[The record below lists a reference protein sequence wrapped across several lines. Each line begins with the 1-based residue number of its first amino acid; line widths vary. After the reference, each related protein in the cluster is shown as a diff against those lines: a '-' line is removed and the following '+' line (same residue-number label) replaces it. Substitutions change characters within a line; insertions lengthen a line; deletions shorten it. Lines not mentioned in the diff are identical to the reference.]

1 MSVFGRAAR
10 GVAVGLANLI
20 KGGDVKRSYF
30 DGAVHKVQAT
40 MLDPDDVD
48 TMPVYGDQGVAFRIP
63 VDAEVLVAHAMA
75 DAGLGTVIGTSQRGK
90 RPTIVP
96 GTTEGGDGSE
106 VPEGA
111 GGLHVLG
118 SWRVYCDDAGNVYI
132 GNIHGGGFEK
142 IARADLVDAEFQRIW
157 DHLGTT
163 FTATVQ
169 DGGAG
174 LWALQVAA
182 ANTASGAVQ
191 PTECESVYGK

>member
-90 RPTIVP
+90 RPTEKP
-96 GTTEGGDGSE
+96 GGGE

-118 SWRVYCDDAGNVYI
+118 SWRVYCDDAGNIYV
-132 GNIHGGGFEK
+132 GDIHAGTFEK
-142 IARADLVDAEFQRIW
+142 MARADLVDAEIQRLW
-157 DHLGTT
+157 DLLTT
-163 FTATVQ
+163 WAVVAQ
-169 DGGAG
+169 DGGA
-174 LWALQVAA
+174 ALQTQAITDAALVATTA
-182 ANTASGAVQ
+182 ADT
-191 PTECESVYGK
+191 VYGK

>member
-90 RPTIVP
+90 RPTEKP
-96 GTTEGGDGSE
+96 GGGE

-111 GGLHVLG
+111 GGLHFLG
-118 SWRVYCDDAGNVYI
+118 AWRVYIDDAGRVFL
-132 GNIHGGGFEK
+132 GG
-142 IARADLVDAEFQRIW
+142 AT
-157 DHLGTT
+157 GTT
-163 FTATVQ
+163 EPALLGGTAVTIFNAHVHPSPF
-169 DGGAG
+169 G
-174 LWALQVAA
+174 
-182 ANTASGAVQ
+182 
-191 PTECESVYGK
+191 PTGVSTMTLDSAKSTTTFLV